1 MLPSQAGAAAALGRG
16 SALGGTLNRTPT
28 GEKQGSNMKEAQKR
42 NSVYSLA
49 EHRSE
54 VSANNILNELLSY
67 NLPPRRPPRGPS
79 TAAARATRSR
89 ARRRSWAR
97 SGAA

>member
-1 MLPSQAGAAAALGRG
+1 MAF
-16 SALGGTLNRTPT
+16 
-28 GEKQGSNMKEAQKR
+28 EKQGSNMKEAQKR

-67 NLPPRRPPRGPS
+67 NLLSIITREDLTVFPS
-79 TAAARATRSR
+79 WS
-89 ARRRSWAR
+89 
-97 SGAA
+97 